1 MFIGGE
7 IFQGYR
13 RFNGG
18 TSAFVLLPSDGKK
31 VLDWMLVHIAE
42 FSNGNIYFC
51 FPKNFFFFTSLQVLL
66 LLL

>member
-18 TSAFVLLPSDGKK
+18 TSAFVLLPSDVKRFWTG
-31 VLDWMLVHIAE
+31 
-42 FSNGNIYFC
+42 C
-51 FPKNFFFFTSLQVLL
+51 
-66 LLL
+66 